1 MTSLVGQD
9 SVWEECMKQ
18 MDTQSHILLTGPP
31 GCGKTTLIQEW
42 LATYATHKGC
52 PHGDR
57 WGREITED
65 CYWLGPDQDR
75 GIQTIRGQL
84 SLFIRQ
90 MAPKK
95 GMCRWVVIDD
105 VDTFPHISQQAL
117 RRPMESYSH
126 ITRFFFIGTS
136 EEDLIPALRSRCI
149 HIPMNTVHMECE
161 KEAFM
166 NKLSMAPEQIT
177 HEMWMWIHSVSA
189 NNMSDMVRLL
199 LLIRDVHHT
208 LQQDITMSRVQL
220 LCSSPFYLDF
230 IPLLHAMTS
239 NNVVKAI
246 QQVIHIWKRGYAYED
261 IIESFQMI
269 HQLFGNNE
277 VKENVLIHQFL
288 IHAWISYC
296 KGNTSILALQNVIY
310 TILTKAPKVPKAA
323 GAMPKA
329 AGAMPKAVGAMP
341 KAAGAMPK
349 DEPKGVE
356 EPKVAGAVPKA
367 PKAAEMFAA
376 YVTPQDRMT

>member
-1 MTSLVGQD
+1 
-9 SVWEECMKQ
+9 MKQ

-42 LATYATHKGC
+42 LATYAAHKGC

-149 HIPMNTVHMECE
+149 HIPMNIVHMECE
-161 KEAFM
+161 KEAFL
-166 NKLSMAPEQIT
+166 NKLSMPHDHIT
-177 HEMWMWIHSVSA
+177 HEMWMWIHSVSS

-199 LLIRDVHHT
+199 LLIRDVHRT
-208 LQQDITMSRVQL
+208 LQQDITMPRVQL

-230 IPLLHAMTS
+230 IPLLHAMTAK
-239 NNVVKAI
+239 NVVQAI

-261 IIESFQMI
+261 IIESFQM
-269 HQLFGNNE
+269 
-277 VKENVLIHQFL
+277 IHQFL

-310 TILTKAPKVPKAA
+310 TILMRDSIPK
-323 GAMPKA
+323 AMPKA
-329 AGAMPKAVGAMP
+329 
-341 KAAGAMPK
+341 MPK
-349 DEPKGVE
+349 DAPKGVE
-356 EPKVAGAVPKA
+356 APTAVPTA
-367 PKAAEMFAA
+367 VPMAVPMIPAA
-376 YVTPQDRMT
+376 YATLQDRKT